1 MLNLALCLSS
11 VSAPGM
17 YLARLYQT
25 GVCISPNKILHQ
37 TASPS
42 AVYVSHQ
49 AEYCTKHYTHPW
61 YVSHRHYQPHP
72 QRLSHPAKTN
82 TIRGVCLEQV
92 CFDTMKRRKMFC
104 QDIAYLC
111 VRIPLLHYVPEG
123 CALSIIKSAQ
133 SFFGIALYKGPRSAI

>member
-1 MLNLALCLSS
+1 MSNLALCLSS

-17 YLARLYQT
+17 YRADPYQT
-25 GVCISPNKILHQ
+25 GVCISPTKILHQ
-37 TASPS
+37 AASPS
-42 AVYVSHQ
+42 AVYVICISPSRILHQ
-49 AEYCTKHYTHPW
+49 AW
-61 YVSHRHYQPHP
+61 YVSDKHYQPHP

-123 CALSIIKSAQ
+123 CALSIIKSDQ
-133 SFFGIALYKGPRSAI
+133 SFFGIALYRGPRSAI